1 MYVCVCIVCI
11 SVYCM
16 NMCVLYVL
24 LVYTCIACICMDG
37 LYCVYSVYLHVSAC
51 IVCIRNFVCMCMYCL
66 YMSVYLKTF
75 FQIHTHT
82 CTYIHTYNTYK
93 IQICCKCMYVYV
105 FLGKYIHHTDSL
117 FHIQTNTNMQVP
129 WCRRGWAWFFCIANR
144 FGRTYACHPIGLRR
158 IGQDALI
165 QVYCWGI
172 VHTTSYHGLIVWAL
186 CVDCAVQYFNSML
199 HIWRC
204 APLCRSQLSLDHRVT
219 TFLLNTTT
227 HTPSFH
233 PALSSPSLR
242 SPLGNPGNVA
252 S

>member
-1 MYVCVCIVCI
+1 MPIQTHTCTYIHMYVCVCIVCI

-24 LVYTCIACICMDG
+24 LVYTCIACICMDS

-75 FQIHTHT
+75 FQIHAHT

-105 FLGKYIHHTDSL
+105 FSGKYIHHTDSR

-129 WCRRGWAWFFCIANR
+129 
-144 FGRTYACHPIGLRR
+144 
-158 IGQDALI
+158 
-165 QVYCWGI
+165 
-172 VHTTSYHGLIVWAL
+172 
-186 CVDCAVQYFNSML
+186 
-199 HIWRC
+199 
-204 APLCRSQLSLDHRVT
+204 
-219 TFLLNTTT
+219 
-227 HTPSFH
+227 
-233 PALSSPSLR
+233 
-242 SPLGNPGNVA
+242 
-252 S
+252 

>member
-75 FQIHTHT
+75 FQIHAHT

-105 FLGKYIHHTDSL
+105 FSGKYIHHTDSR

-129 WCRRGWAWFFCIANR
+129 WWQHRTRLPPNQENCHDASCCQYLNPISAFLLAPAAKTAWFWVSIR
-144 FGRTYACHPIGLRR
+144 
-158 IGQDALI
+158 
-165 QVYCWGI
+165 W
-172 VHTTSYHGLIVWAL
+172 
-186 CVDCAVQYFNSML
+186 
-199 HIWRC
+199 
-204 APLCRSQLSLDHRVT
+204 QLMSD
-219 TFLLNTTT
+219 
-227 HTPSFH
+227 
-233 PALSSPSLR
+233 
-242 SPLGNPGNVA
+242 
-252 S
+252 

>member
-1 MYVCVCIVCI
+1 MPIQTHTCTYIHMYVCVCIVCI

-105 FLGKYIHHTDSL
+105 FSGKYIHHTDSR

-129 WCRRGWAWFFCIANR
+129 WWPCPVLIKAFVWESLLQLKLLSPLMASQTSISTWN
-144 FGRTYACHPIGLRR
+144 LR
-158 IGQDALI
+158 
-165 QVYCWGI
+165 
-172 VHTTSYHGLIVWAL
+172 
-186 CVDCAVQYFNSML
+186 
-199 HIWRC
+199 
-204 APLCRSQLSLDHRVT
+204 
-219 TFLLNTTT
+219 
-227 HTPSFH
+227 
-233 PALSSPSLR
+233 LSSK
-242 SPLGNPGNVA
+242 
-252 S
+252 